1 MDMKEYNF
9 TIVRDEK
16 IYPPITL
23 PSRTVKNYLTAIS
36 KSHTGYAVY
45 LEAKFLEY
53 ARILH
58 NGVVQAQRKHNGVVA
73 NSRTKGCGA
82 GNRKMGKR
90 KVARGL

>member
-9 TIVRDEK
+9 TIVRDTS

-23 PSRTVKNYLTAIS
+23 PKSYVNGYLKDIS
-36 KSHTGYAVY
+36 KNHKGYAAY

-53 ARILH
+53 ARVL
-58 NGVVQAQRKHNGVVA
+58 HNGVVA
-73 NSRTKGCGA
+73 NSRTKDCGA

>member
-1 MDMKEYNF
+1 MKEYNF
-9 TIVRDEK
+9 TIVRDSSQ
-16 IYPPITL
+16 YPPITL
-23 PSRTVKNYLTAIS
+23 PSRTVKTYLSTIS

-53 ARILH
+53 ARVLH
-58 NGVVQAQRKHNGVVA
+58 NGIVA

>member
-16 IYPPITL
+16 IYPPITHTK
-23 PSRTVKNYLTAIS
+23 RYVKNYLTAIS
-36 KSHTGYAVY
+36 KSHKGYAAY

-53 ARILH
+53 ARVL
-58 NGVVQAQRKHNGVVA
+58 HNGVVA

>member
-1 MDMKEYNF
+1 MNMKEYNF
-9 TIVRDEK
+9 TIVRDSK
-16 IYPPITL
+16 QYPPISL
-23 PSRTVKNYLTAIS
+23 PRSDVKNYLTTIS
-36 KSHTGYAVY
+36 KSHKGYAEY

-53 ARILH
+53 ARVLH
-58 NGVVQAQRKHNGVVA
+58 NGIVA

>member
-58 NGVVQAQRKHNGVVA
+58 NGVVA

>member
-1 MDMKEYNF
+1 MKEYNF
-9 TIVRDEK
+9 TIVRDSK
-16 IYPPITL
+16 QYPPITL
-23 PSRTVKNYLTAIS
+23 PSRTVKTYLTAIS
-36 KSHTGYAVY
+36 KSHRGYAEH

-53 ARILH
+53 ARVL
-58 NGVVQAQRKHNGVVA
+58 HNGVVA